1 MFKNG
6 LILLSDKKHL
16 ALIAFFIVITLSIF
30 VDSII
35 VFLPFPILGFLVL
48 RYQLNFVLFAI
59 VVSFFTI
66 TNTIDPNLR
75 LVVQIVNYTIVAFL
89 FLYQYGLDFKRYPK
103 IPLSVCLFILSL
115 LLLMFISSMASNY
128 VVIGLAQFMRQI
140 IFLGLVYGLF
150 SFIKSTKEVKLY
162 IYSILMSSFIFFIV
176 LQHQLLQNNFDLT
189 IFFGYQI
196 VEMGNKYLGK
206 NYLGTF
212 FSIIILILL
221 SISFSKQYRSKRFL
235 IYIILFILFLSL
247 VITNSRAS
255 ILCLSFGVLFIFFR
269 QNRSLFWGSILT
281 FALLSY
287 FLFISPFSEVIEDYS
302 RLDNIGTGREYLI
315 QATLEVIKNNFVLGA
330 GPGGTKYEMYVNLP
344 FLLGS
349 IKELTILRNFNA
361 GDIGQAHNFYLF
373 YFGDLGIGG
382 LVLAL
387 TLPVVFF
394 RLCYFL
400 LNRLNN
406 SGDEE
411 YYIVLGITSVGIFMF
426 IRGLFEP
433 QNILTYGGI
442 SSDLPFWLLISII
455 SFYYM
460 KYKNA

>member
-1 MFKNG
+1 MLSNG
-6 LILLSDKKHL
+6 LIHLRDKKQL
-16 ALIAFFIVITLSIF
+16 AVIAFFTVITLSIF
-30 VDSII
+30 KDSII
-35 VFLPFPILGFLVL
+35 FFLPIPILVLLVL
-48 RYQLNFVLFAI
+48 RYQLNFILFAI
-59 VVSFFTI
+59 IVSFLTI
-66 TNTIDPNLR
+66 TNKIDTNLR
-75 LVVQIVNYTIVAFL
+75 LVLQIVNYTILALL
-89 FLYQYGLDFKRYPK
+89 FLYQYGLNFKRYPK
-103 IPLSVCLFILSL
+103 IPSSVSFFILSL
-115 LLLMFISSMASNY
+115 FLLMLISSLTSNY
-128 VVIGLAQFMRQI
+128 TVIGLTQLIRQI
-140 IFLGLVYGLF
+140 IFFVLVYGLY

-162 IYSILMSSFIFFIV
+162 IYSIMMISSIYFFV
-176 LQHQLLQNNFDLT
+176 LQYQLIQINFDLS
-189 IFFGYQI
+189 FFYGYQI
-196 VEMGNKYLGK
+196 GEMGNKYLGK
-206 NYLGTF
+206 NYLGAF
-212 FSIIILILL
+212 FSILILILL
-221 SISFSKQYRSKRFL
+221 SISFSKQYSSKRVL
-235 IYIILFILFLSL
+235 IYFVLFVLFLCL
-247 VITNSRAS
+247 VITNARAS

-387 TLPVVFF
+387 TLPVIFF

-460 KYKNA
+460 KYNNA

>member
-1 MFKNG
+1 
-6 LILLSDKKHL
+6 
-16 ALIAFFIVITLSIF
+16 
-30 VDSII
+30 
-35 VFLPFPILGFLVL
+35 
-48 RYQLNFVLFAI
+48 
-59 VVSFFTI
+59 
-66 TNTIDPNLR
+66 
-75 LVVQIVNYTIVAFL
+75 
-89 FLYQYGLDFKRYPK
+89 
-103 IPLSVCLFILSL
+103 
-115 LLLMFISSMASNY
+115 MFISSIASNY
-128 VVIGLAQFMRQI
+128 AVIGLAQLMRQI

-162 IYSILMSSFIFFIV
+162 IYSILMSSFIYFVV

-189 IFFGYQI
+189 IFYGYQI
-196 VEMGNKYLGK
+196 VEMGHEYLHK

-212 FSIIILILL
+212 FSIIILIQL
-221 SISFSKQYRSKRFL
+221 SISFSKQYKSKRFL
-235 IYIILFILFLSL
+235 IYIILFILFLCL

-255 ILCLSFGVLFIFFR
+255 ILCLSFSVAFIFFR
-269 QNRSLFWGSILT
+269 QNKSLFWGSILT
-281 FALLSY
+281 FILFSY
-287 FLFISPFSEVIEDYS
+287 FLYISPLWEVIEDYS

-315 QATLEVIKNNFVLGA
+315 QAALEVIKNNFILGA

-349 IKELTILRNFNA
+349 LEELTILRNFNA

-382 LVLAL
+382 LVLAI
-387 TLPVVFF
+387 TLPVIFF

-400 LNRLNN
+400 LKRLNN
-406 SGDEE
+406 SGNEE

-460 KYKNA
+460 KYIDA